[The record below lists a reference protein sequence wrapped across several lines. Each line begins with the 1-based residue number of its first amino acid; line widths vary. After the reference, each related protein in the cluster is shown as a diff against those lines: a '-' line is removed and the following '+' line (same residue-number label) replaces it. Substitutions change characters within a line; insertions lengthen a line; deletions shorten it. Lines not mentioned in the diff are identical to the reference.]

1 MIRASSCRA
10 DAAVEREIA
19 RVADALAAL
28 RVPAE
33 PGEYDIHGE
42 IAAALAA
49 AGLCYDHEYRLG
61 PRCRVDFRVGRIGIE
76 VKKGRPA
83 AAALHRQLARY
94 LAFDA
99 LDAVVVITQKHTPL
113 PERIGGKPV
122 LQISL
127 NRLWGVALP

>member
-1 MIRASSCRA
+1 MPTAHPTLSPILS
-10 DAAVEREIA
+10 
-19 RVADALAAL
+19 ALSTL

-33 PGEYDIHGE
+33 PGEYDIHGQ
-42 IAAALAA
+42 IASALSA
-49 AGLCYDHEYRLG
+49 AGLDFAHEYRLG
-61 PRCRVDFRVGRIGIE
+61 PRCRVDFLVGRVGIE
-76 VKKGRPA
+76 VKKGRP